1 MSLHESLK
9 LFRATF
15 LVHEIRR
22 MKQLNFKVFKN
33 VFLQSLVSGVKI
45 EICRGYGSI
54 WKMFPGGFFL
64 TLKYEKKRYFMVLD

>member
-33 VFLQSLVSGVKI
+33 VFLKKKKCFSSNLVSGVKI
-45 EICRGYGSI
+45 EIRRGYGSI
-54 WKMFPGGFFL
+54 WKMFPGGFFGH
-64 TLKYEKKRYFMVLD
+64 